1 MSAKMRETWK
11 MKPKVYI
18 DGSAGTTGLQIYD
31 RLAPRDDIE
40 LLLIDEALRKD
51 THERARLM
59 NAADVVFLCLPDAAA
74 VEAVELVTNPG
85 TRIIDASTAH
95 RVSPDWVYG
104 FPELSALHRSRI
116 TQAKRVSNPGCHAT
130 GFISIVFPLVSM
142 GLLPMDAALTCFSL
156 TGYSGG
162 GKSMIERYEMEN
174 RPPALSSPALYGL
187 LQDHKHLPE
196 MRLRSG
202 LSVTPVFV
210 PIVDDYYKGMAT
222 TVSFHMRELRG
233 VSTLHE
239 VWQKLH
245 DFYIP
250 TSGVVRVEGDP
261 TDPDSGVDPGFKI
274 YANMQRGRDGL
285 SLIVA
290 GSDERFTVTALFDN
304 LGKGASG
311 AAVQNM
317 NLMLGFDETEGLN
330 L

>member
-1 MSAKMRETWK
+1 

-18 DGSAGTTGLQIYD
+18 DGSSGTTGLQIYD
-31 RLAPRDDIE
+31 RLASRDDIE
-40 LLLIDEALRKD
+40 LLLIDGAVRRD
-51 THERARLM
+51 PGERARLM
-59 NAADVVFLCLPDAAA
+59 NAADIVFLCLPDAVAI
-74 VEAVELVTNPG
+74 EAVELVTNPD

-104 FPELSALHRSRI
+104 FPELSAIHRARI
-116 TQAKRVSNPGCHAT
+116 AQAKRISNPGCHAT

-142 GLLPMDAALTCFSL
+142 GLLSADAALTCFSL

-162 GKSMIERYEMEN
+162 GKSMIERYEREN

-187 LQDHKHLPE
+187 MQDHKHLPE

-245 DFYIP
+245 DFYDP
-250 TSGVVRVEGDP
+250 APGVVRVGGDP
-261 TDPDSGVDPGFKI
+261 TDPDSGVDSGFKI

-285 SLIVA
+285 SLIVT

-317 NLMLGFDETEGLN
+317 NLMLGFGETTGLH